1 MLREEDII
9 LPKNVT
15 LEIIKGADAG
25 KIISIK
31 TKTITIGRGDGCDV
45 KLADQYAS
53 AKHCQVVFRYRTGHF
68 TVIDLGSL
76 NKVKVNGQLYVQRNL
91 RSGDIIQ
98 VGGTEFRF
106 IWPKADYL
114 EYRASLP
121 EDFKETLEHIQQ
133 EADAAPVV
141 DGDGTVKMPD

>member
-9 LPKNVT
+9 LPRNVT
-15 LEIIKGADAG
+15 LEIIKGEDAG
-25 KIISIK
+25 KIIPVK

-76 NKVKVNGQLYVQRNL
+76 NKVKVNGVIYVQRNL
-91 RSGDIIQ
+91 RHGDIIQ
-98 VGGTEFRF
+98 VGGTEFKF
-106 IWPKADYL
+106 TWSKADYE

-121 EDFKETLEHIQQ
+121 EDFKEALEHLQ
-133 EADAAPVV
+133 EGDAPVA
-141 DGDGTVKMPD
+141 DPNDGTVKAPD